1 MIQNHSS
8 TATPRDSEKKE
19 SSETLAQNA
28 NQFKK
33 LWSFVR
39 IISSLSPAVEHH
51 RLAPLF
57 AVVQSQQ
64 KMACPSLQQLLFV
77 LQILLQSRVLIE
89 HADAHGQAFIQT
101 DNELRYTTVDGI
113 FHGISSEG
121 FAEIN
126 IEQISEEEDD
136 PTDDA
141 QGAVLLK

>member
-1 MIQNHSS
+1 
-8 TATPRDSEKKE
+8 
-19 SSETLAQNA
+19 
-28 NQFKK
+28 
-33 LWSFVR
+33 
-39 IISSLSPAVEHH
+39 
-51 RLAPLF
+51 
-57 AVVQSQQ
+57 
-64 KMACPSLQQLLFV
+64 MACPSLQQLLFV